1 MQEERDPKGPDDE
14 ALTAELQGWLRERL
28 AGEEGRKEWR
38 RLIEAAW
45 NHLRCA
51 TLDTIVQEQQ
61 AATLI
66 ESYLEPARI
75 RDLILPGIRAV
86 VPSVVARM
94 RRDTEP
100 LSRWVPQETQDE
112 IKRMASAPG
121 LVHDDWIRA
130 VFKQEAVEAVM
141 ADALYRGLRDFSTIL
156 PRIILSLLPT
166 SRLPGF
172 GGAGAMGK
180 RLLDEFEKRL
190 EPEIKSFLT
199 GGTQRALTRAAEF
212 AIQKKDSPQSV
223 KARTELIDF
232 VLSHSASF
240 HVQAIT
246 DERIASA
253 EPIAEAIAERI
264 AAREESKTVLREE
277 LDYFFRVNGGRPVG
291 EILETIGIRSTP
303 DFDAWAAATWPAVL
317 TYLRVPETGAWL
329 DGLVVELLKKREEL
343 IEERNQ
349 RQGAEG

>member
-1 MQEERDPKGPDDE
+1 MQEKHEPQGPDDE
-14 ALTAELQGWLRERL
+14 ALTAELQGWLRGRL

-38 RLIEAAW
+38 RLVEAAW
-45 NHLRCA
+45 NRLLCA
-51 TLDTIVQEQQ
+51 PLDTVVGQQ
-61 AATLI
+61 QVSTLI
-66 ESYLEPARI
+66 ESYLDEARI

-86 VPSVVARM
+86 VPAVVARM

-100 LSRWVPQETQDE
+100 LSRWVPRATQDE

-121 LVHDDWIRA
+121 LIDDDWIRA

-180 RLLDEFEKRL
+180 KILEEFERRL

-240 HVQAIT
+240 HAQAIT

-253 EPIAEAIAERI
+253 EPIAEAIAQRI
-264 AAREESKTVLREE
+264 AAREESKTILRED
-277 LDYFFRVNGGRPVG
+277 LDYYFRVHGSRPVG
-291 EILETIGIRSTP
+291 QILETIGIRSTP

-317 TYLRVPETGAWL
+317 MYLRVPETGEWL
-329 DGLVVELLKKREEL
+329 DGLVAELLSKRAEIL
-343 IEERNQ
+343 DQ
-349 RQGAEG
+349 R